1 MQLGDSVIFEDY
13 YHNDLV
19 SGIVVTTGRGD
30 LTGYF
35 EVMSTRRELTGAPT
49 SDPYTF
55 WTDREDLFSIDE
67 WEEWGKEEYGELL
80 R

>member
-1 MQLGDSVIFEDY
+1 MKLGDAVIFEDY

-19 SGIVVTTGRGD
+19 FGIVVTTGRGN
-30 LTGYF
+30 LEGGF
-35 EVMSTRRELTGAPT
+35 EVMFTNRVTKT
-49 SDPYTF
+49 MYTF
-55 WTDREDLFSIDE
+55 WTDREDLMSIDE